1 MAAGALSGL
10 PNQRPTQWLLS
21 GRFSEFFGSVRH
33 LQVPGPPNEET
44 SHLMSI
50 GPMYTRKIT
59 HWFARRSFQNRIFL
73 LILFTSTVVMLGMY
87 WYLTDITEERLHY
100 QVGQRALIQAMQI
113 SAMPELVEAVQ
124 KRDLARIK
132 ELIDPMRSFSDAT
145 YITVGDANGQR
156 LYHVNP
162 DEIGK
167 SMEGGD
173 SDEALY
179 NAKSY
184 VSVRKGSLG
193 SSLRGKSPVQDATG
207 KVIGIVSVGY
217 TIEQLENWLSLQ
229 ISSLLIPMAIILLL
243 LLYCARRFSLH
254 IKKQMLNMEPQQLSQ
269 LLIQQSVLFESVFE
283 GLIAIDSNYKITAIN
298 QTARRLLNLSQPEPV
313 LIGKKI
319 SSVIAQEAFFYDAP
333 HENKKDAI
341 VTFNQIK
348 VIASRMA
355 VILNNAPQGWVISFR
370 SKDDINTLSLQLSQ
384 VQQYADNLRAVQ
396 HEHRNLISTI
406 AGLLFLKRYDHAL
419 DLIQQQSESHQK
431 VLDFIARNFQD
442 NHLAGLLIGKY
453 YRAKE
458 LGLELVF
465 DPACFVD
472 ILPTALSPSEWI
484 SIVGNLLDNAYNA
497 SLRQPLGS
505 KQIECLINSD
515 GHELIVEIAD
525 QGCGIDETLR
535 DRIFERGVTSSAS
548 AEHGIGLWLVRSYVE
563 QAGGTIVVENNI
575 PFGTIFTLYIPLTR
589 DEHHG

>member
-1 MAAGALSGL
+1 
-10 PNQRPTQWLLS
+10 
-21 GRFSEFFGSVRH
+21 
-33 LQVPGPPNEET
+33 
-44 SHLMSI
+44 MSI
-50 GPMYTRKIT
+50 YPMYTRKIT

-73 LILFTSTVVMLGMY
+73 LILFTSTIVMLAMS

-124 KRDLARIK
+124 KHDLARIK
-132 ELIDPMRSFSDAT
+132 ALIDPMRSFSDAT
-145 YITVGDANGQR
+145 YITVGDASGQR

-173 SDEALY
+173 SDEALI

-193 SSLRGKSPVQDATG
+193 SSLRGKSPIQDATG

-229 ISSLLIPMAIILLL
+229 ISSLLIPMAIMLLL
-243 LLYCARRFSLH
+243 LLFCARRFSLH

-283 GLIAIDSNYKITAIN
+283 GLIAIDSDYKITAIN
-298 QTARRLLNLSQPEPV
+298 QTARRLLNLSQPEPT
-313 LIGKKI
+313 LIGKRI
-319 SSVIAQEAFFYDAP
+319 SSVISQEVFFYDAP
-333 HENKKDAI
+333 QTNKKDEI

-355 VILNNAPQGWVISFR
+355 VILNNEPQGWVISFR

-406 AGLLFLKRYDHAL
+406 AGLLFLKRYNQAL
-419 DLIQQQSESHQK
+419 ELIQQQSESHQK
-431 VLDFIARNFQD
+431 VIDFIARNFQD

-458 LGLELVF
+458 LGLELIF

-472 ILPTALSPSEWI
+472 RLPTALSHNEWI

-497 SLRQPLGS
+497 SLRQPQGS

-515 GHELIVEIAD
+515 GQEVIIEIAD
-525 QGCGIDETLR
+525 QGCGIDEALR

-548 AEHGIGLWLVRSYVE
+548 KDHGIGLWLVRSYVE
-563 QAGGTIVVENNI
+563 QAGGSIVVENNI

>member
-1 MAAGALSGL
+1 
-10 PNQRPTQWLLS
+10 
-21 GRFSEFFGSVRH
+21 
-33 LQVPGPPNEET
+33 
-44 SHLMSI
+44 
-50 GPMYTRKIT
+50 MYTRKIT

-73 LILFTSTVVMLGMY
+73 LILFTSTIVMLAMS

-132 ELIDPMRSFSDAT
+132 ALIDPMRSFSDAT
-145 YITVGDANGQR
+145 YITVGDASGQR

-173 SDEALY
+173 SDEALI

-193 SSLRGKSPVQDATG
+193 SSLRGKSPIQDATG

-229 ISSLLIPMAIILLL
+229 ISSLLIPMAIMLLL
-243 LLYCARRFSLH
+243 LLFCARRFSLH

-283 GLIAIDSNYKITAIN
+283 GLIAIDSDYKITAIN
-298 QTARRLLNLSQPEPV
+298 QTARRLLNLSQPEPT
-313 LIGKKI
+313 LIGKRI
-319 SSVIAQEAFFYDAP
+319 SSVISQEVFFYDAP
-333 HENKKDAI
+333 QTNKKDEI

-355 VILNNAPQGWVISFR
+355 VILNNEPQGWVISFR

-406 AGLLFLKRYDHAL
+406 AGLLFLKRNNQAL
-419 DLIQQQSESHQK
+419 ELIQQQSESHQK
-431 VLDFIARNFQD
+431 VIDFIARNFQD

-458 LGLELVF
+458 LGLELIF

-472 ILPTALSPSEWI
+472 RLPTALSHNEWI

-497 SLRQPLGS
+497 SLRQPQGS

-515 GHELIVEIAD
+515 GQEVIIEIAD
-525 QGCGIDETLR
+525 QGCGIDEALR

-548 AEHGIGLWLVRSYVE
+548 KDHGIGLWLVRSYVE
-563 QAGGTIVVENNI
+563 QAGGSIVVENNI

>member
-1 MAAGALSGL
+1 
-10 PNQRPTQWLLS
+10 
-21 GRFSEFFGSVRH
+21 
-33 LQVPGPPNEET
+33 
-44 SHLMSI
+44 
-50 GPMYTRKIT
+50 MYTRKIT

-73 LILFTSTVVMLGMY
+73 LILFTSTIVMLAMS

-132 ELIDPMRSFSDAT
+132 ALIDPMRSFSDAT
-145 YITVGDANGQR
+145 YITVGDASGQR

-173 SDEALY
+173 SDEALI

-193 SSLRGKSPVQDATG
+193 SSLRGKSPIQDATG

-229 ISSLLIPMAIILLL
+229 ISSLLIPMAIMLLL
-243 LLYCARRFSLH
+243 LLFCARRFSLH

-283 GLIAIDSNYKITAIN
+283 GLIAIDSDYKITAIN
-298 QTARRLLNLSQPEPV
+298 QTARRLLNLSQPEPT
-313 LIGKKI
+313 LIGKRI
-319 SSVIAQEAFFYDAP
+319 SSVISQEVFFYDAP
-333 HENKKDAI
+333 QTNKKDEI

-355 VILNNAPQGWVISFR
+355 VILNNEPQGWVISFR

-406 AGLLFLKRYDHAL
+406 AGLLFLKRYNQAL
-419 DLIQQQSESHQK
+419 ELIQQQSESHQK
-431 VLDFIARNFQD
+431 VIDFIARNFQD

-453 YRAKE
+453 YRTKE
-458 LGLELVF
+458 LGLELIF

-472 ILPTALSPSEWI
+472 RLPTALSHNEWI

-497 SLRQPLGS
+497 SLRQPQGS

-515 GHELIVEIAD
+515 GQEVIIEIAD
-525 QGCGIDETLR
+525 QGCGIDEALR

-548 AEHGIGLWLVRSYVE
+548 KDHGIGLWLVRSYVE
-563 QAGGTIVVENNI
+563 QAGGSIVVENNI

>member
-1 MAAGALSGL
+1 
-10 PNQRPTQWLLS
+10 
-21 GRFSEFFGSVRH
+21 
-33 LQVPGPPNEET
+33 
-44 SHLMSI
+44 MSI
-50 GPMYTRKIT
+50 YPMYTRKIT
-59 HWFARRSFQNRIFL
+59 HWFARRSFQNRIIL
-73 LILFTSTVVMLGMY
+73 LILFTSTIVMLAMS

-132 ELIDPMRSFSDAT
+132 ALIDPMRSFSDAT
-145 YITVGDANGQR
+145 YITVGDASGQR

-173 SDEALY
+173 SDEALI

-193 SSLRGKSPVQDATG
+193 SSLRGKSPIQDATG

-229 ISSLLIPMAIILLL
+229 ISSLLIPMAIMLLL
-243 LLYCARRFSLH
+243 LLFCARRFSLH

-283 GLIAIDSNYKITAIN
+283 GLIAIDSDYKITAIN
-298 QTARRLLNLSQPEPV
+298 QTARRLLNLSQPEPT
-313 LIGKKI
+313 LIGKRI
-319 SSVIAQEAFFYDAP
+319 SSVISQEVFFYDAP
-333 HENKKDAI
+333 QTNKKDEI

-355 VILNNAPQGWVISFR
+355 VILNNEPQGWVISFR

-406 AGLLFLKRYDHAL
+406 AGLLFLKRYNQAL
-419 DLIQQQSESHQK
+419 ELIQQQSESHQK
-431 VLDFIARNFQD
+431 VIDFIERNFQD

-458 LGLELVF
+458 LGLELIF

-472 ILPTALSPSEWI
+472 RLPTALSHNEWI

-497 SLRQPLGS
+497 SLRQPQGS

-515 GHELIVEIAD
+515 GQEVIIEIAD
-525 QGCGIDETLR
+525 QGCGIDEALR

-548 AEHGIGLWLVRSYVE
+548 KDHGIGLWLVRSYVE
-563 QAGGTIVVENNI
+563 QAGGSIVVENNI

>member
-1 MAAGALSGL
+1 
-10 PNQRPTQWLLS
+10 
-21 GRFSEFFGSVRH
+21 
-33 LQVPGPPNEET
+33 
-44 SHLMSI
+44 
-50 GPMYTRKIT
+50 MYTRKIT

-73 LILFTSTVVMLGMY
+73 LIFFTSTIVMLAMS

-132 ELIDPMRSFSDAT
+132 ALIDPMRSFSDAT
-145 YITVGDANGQR
+145 YITVGDASGQR

-173 SDEALY
+173 SDEALI

-193 SSLRGKSPVQDATG
+193 SSLRGKSPIQDATG

-229 ISSLLIPMAIILLL
+229 ISSLLIPMAIMLLL
-243 LLYCARRFSLH
+243 LLFCARRFSLH

-283 GLIAIDSNYKITAIN
+283 GLIAIDSDYKITAIN
-298 QTARRLLNLSQPEPV
+298 QTARRLLNLSQPEPT
-313 LIGKKI
+313 LIGKRI
-319 SSVIAQEAFFYDAP
+319 SSVISQEVFFYDAP
-333 HENKKDAI
+333 QTNKKDEI

-355 VILNNAPQGWVISFR
+355 VILNNEPQGWVISFR

-406 AGLLFLKRYDHAL
+406 AGLLFLKRYNQAL
-419 DLIQQQSESHQK
+419 ELIQQQSESHQK
-431 VLDFIARNFQD
+431 VIDFIARNFQD

-458 LGLELVF
+458 LGLELIF

-472 ILPTALSPSEWI
+472 RLPTALSHNEWI

-497 SLRQPLGS
+497 SLRQPQGS

-515 GHELIVEIAD
+515 GQEVIIEIAD
-525 QGCGIDETLR
+525 QGCGIDEALR

-548 AEHGIGLWLVRSYVE
+548 KDHGIGLWLVRSYVE
-563 QAGGTIVVENNI
+563 QAGGSIVVENNI

>member
-1 MAAGALSGL
+1 
-10 PNQRPTQWLLS
+10 
-21 GRFSEFFGSVRH
+21 
-33 LQVPGPPNEET
+33 
-44 SHLMSI
+44 
-50 GPMYTRKIT
+50 MYTRKIT

-73 LILFTSTVVMLGMY
+73 LILFTSTIVMLAMS

-132 ELIDPMRSFSDAT
+132 ALIDPMRSFSDAT
-145 YITVGDANGQR
+145 YITVGDASGQR

-173 SDEALY
+173 SDEALI

-193 SSLRGKSPVQDATG
+193 SSLRGKSPIQDATG

-217 TIEQLENWLSLQ
+217 TIEQLENWLRLQ
-229 ISSLLIPMAIILLL
+229 ISSLLIPMAIMLLL
-243 LLYCARRFSLH
+243 LLFCARRFSLH

-283 GLIAIDSNYKITAIN
+283 GLIAIDSDYKITAIN
-298 QTARRLLNLSQPEPV
+298 QTARRLLNLSQPEPT
-313 LIGKKI
+313 LIGKRI
-319 SSVIAQEAFFYDAP
+319 SSVISQEVFFYDAP
-333 HENKKDAI
+333 QTNKKDEI

-355 VILNNAPQGWVISFR
+355 VILNNEPQGWVISFR

-406 AGLLFLKRYDHAL
+406 AGLLFLKRYNQAL
-419 DLIQQQSESHQK
+419 ELIQQQSESHQK
-431 VLDFIARNFQD
+431 VIDFIARNFQD

-458 LGLELVF
+458 LGLELIF

-472 ILPTALSPSEWI
+472 RLPTALSHNEWI

-497 SLRQPLGS
+497 SLRQPQGS

-515 GHELIVEIAD
+515 GQEVIIEIAD
-525 QGCGIDETLR
+525 QGCGIDEALR

-548 AEHGIGLWLVRSYVE
+548 KDHGIGLWLVRSYVE
-563 QAGGTIVVENNI
+563 QAGGSIVVENNI

>member
-1 MAAGALSGL
+1 
-10 PNQRPTQWLLS
+10 
-21 GRFSEFFGSVRH
+21 
-33 LQVPGPPNEET
+33 
-44 SHLMSI
+44 
-50 GPMYTRKIT
+50 MYIRKIA
-59 HWFARRSFQNRIFL
+59 HWFARRSFQNRIFM
-73 LILFTSTVVMLGMY
+73 LILFTSSSVMLAMS
-87 WYLTDITEERLHY
+87 WYLTNTTEKRLHY

-124 KRDLARIK
+124 KRDLSRIK
-132 ELIDPMRSFSDAT
+132 ALIDPMRSFSDAT

-173 SDEALY
+173 NREALI

-193 SSLRGKSPVQDATG
+193 SSLRGKSPIQDKTG

-229 ISSLLIPMAIILLL
+229 ISSLLIPMAILLLL

-269 LLIQQSVLFESVFE
+269 LLIQQNVLFESVFE
-283 GLIAIDSNYKITAIN
+283 GLIAIDSGYKITAIN
-298 QTARRLLNLSQPEPV
+298 QTARRLLNLNQPESA
-313 LIGKKI
+313 LIGKGI
-319 SSVIAQEAFFYDAP
+319 NSVISQEIFFYDAP
-333 HENKKDAI
+333 QTNKKDEI
-341 VTFNQIK
+341 VIFNEIK

-355 VILNNAPQGWVISFR
+355 VILNNEPQGWVISFR

-406 AGLLFLKRYDHAL
+406 AGLLFLKRYENAL
-419 DLIQQQSESHQK
+419 ELIQQQSESHQK
-431 VLDFIARNFQD
+431 VIDFIARNFQD
-442 NHLAGLLIGKY
+442 NHLAGLLTGKY

-472 ILPTALSPSEWI
+472 RLPPPLSHNEWI

-497 SLRQPLGS
+497 SLCQTQGS

-515 GHELIVEIAD
+515 GHELIIEIAD
-525 QGCGIDETLR
+525 QGCGIDEALR

-548 AEHGIGLWLVRSYVE
+548 KEHGIGLWLVRSYVE
-563 QAGGTIVVENNI
+563 QAGGSIVVENNI
-575 PFGTIFTLYIPLTR
+575 PFGTIFTLYIPLNR
-589 DEHHG
+589 DEYHG

>member
-1 MAAGALSGL
+1 
-10 PNQRPTQWLLS
+10 
-21 GRFSEFFGSVRH
+21 
-33 LQVPGPPNEET
+33 
-44 SHLMSI
+44 
-50 GPMYTRKIT
+50 MYTRKIT

-73 LILFTSTVVMLGMY
+73 LILFTSTIVMLAMS

-132 ELIDPMRSFSDAT
+132 ALIDPMRSFSDAT
-145 YITVGDANGQR
+145 YITVGDASGQR

-173 SDEALY
+173 SDEALI

-193 SSLRGKSPVQDATG
+193 SSLRGKSPIQDATG

-229 ISSLLIPMAIILLL
+229 ISSLLIPMAIMLLL
-243 LLYCARRFSLH
+243 LLFCARRFSLH

-283 GLIAIDSNYKITAIN
+283 GLIAIDSDYKITAIN
-298 QTARRLLNLSQPEPV
+298 QTARRLLNLSQPEPT
-313 LIGKKI
+313 LIGKRI
-319 SSVIAQEAFFYDAP
+319 SSVISQEVFFYDAP
-333 HENKKDAI
+333 QTNKKDEI

-355 VILNNAPQGWVISFR
+355 VILNNEPQGWVISFR

-384 VQQYADNLRAVQ
+384 VQQYADNLSAVQ

-406 AGLLFLKRYDHAL
+406 AGLLFLKRYNQAL
-419 DLIQQQSESHQK
+419 ELIQQQSESHQK
-431 VLDFIARNFQD
+431 VIDFIARNFQD

-458 LGLELVF
+458 LGLELIF

-472 ILPTALSPSEWI
+472 RLPTALSHNEWI

-497 SLRQPLGS
+497 SLRQPQGS

-515 GHELIVEIAD
+515 GQEVIIEIAD
-525 QGCGIDETLR
+525 QGCGIDEALR

-548 AEHGIGLWLVRSYVE
+548 KDHGIGLWLVRSYVE
-563 QAGGTIVVENNI
+563 QAGGSIVVENNI

>member
-1 MAAGALSGL
+1 
-10 PNQRPTQWLLS
+10 
-21 GRFSEFFGSVRH
+21 
-33 LQVPGPPNEET
+33 
-44 SHLMSI
+44 
-50 GPMYTRKIT
+50 MYTRKIT

-73 LILFTSTVVMLGMY
+73 LILFTSTIVMLAMS

-132 ELIDPMRSFSDAT
+132 ALIDPMRSFSDAT
-145 YITVGDANGQR
+145 YITVGDASGQR

-173 SDEALY
+173 SDEALI

-193 SSLRGKSPVQDATG
+193 SSLRGKSPIQDATG

-229 ISSLLIPMAIILLL
+229 ISSLLIPMAIMLLL
-243 LLYCARRFSLH
+243 LLFCARRFSLH

-283 GLIAIDSNYKITAIN
+283 GLIAIDSDYKITAIN
-298 QTARRLLNLSQPEPV
+298 QTARRLLNLSQPEPT
-313 LIGKKI
+313 LIGKRI
-319 SSVIAQEAFFYDAP
+319 SSVISQEVFFYDAP
-333 HENKKDAI
+333 QTNKKDEI

-355 VILNNAPQGWVISFR
+355 VILNNEPQGWVISFR

-406 AGLLFLKRYDHAL
+406 AGLLFLKRYNQAL
-419 DLIQQQSESHQK
+419 ELSQQQSESHQK
-431 VLDFIARNFQD
+431 VIDFIARNFQD

-458 LGLELVF
+458 LGLELIF

-472 ILPTALSPSEWI
+472 RLPTALSHNEWI

-497 SLRQPLGS
+497 SLRQPQGS

-515 GHELIVEIAD
+515 GQEVIIEIAD
-525 QGCGIDETLR
+525 QGCGIDEALR

-548 AEHGIGLWLVRSYVE
+548 KDHGIGLWLVRSYVE
-563 QAGGTIVVENNI
+563 QAGGSIVVENNI

>member
-1 MAAGALSGL
+1 
-10 PNQRPTQWLLS
+10 
-21 GRFSEFFGSVRH
+21 
-33 LQVPGPPNEET
+33 
-44 SHLMSI
+44 
-50 GPMYTRKIT
+50 MYTRKIT

-73 LILFTSTVVMLGMY
+73 LILFTSTIVMLAMS

-124 KRDLARIK
+124 KHDLARIK
-132 ELIDPMRSFSDAT
+132 ALIDPMRSFSDAT
-145 YITVGDANGQR
+145 YITVGDASGQR

-173 SDEALY
+173 SDEALI

-193 SSLRGKSPVQDATG
+193 SSLRGKSPIQDATG

-229 ISSLLIPMAIILLL
+229 ISSLLIPMAIMLLL
-243 LLYCARRFSLH
+243 LLFCARRFSLH

-283 GLIAIDSNYKITAIN
+283 GLIAIDSDYKITAIN
-298 QTARRLLNLSQPEPV
+298 QTARRLLNLSQPEPT
-313 LIGKKI
+313 LIGKRI
-319 SSVIAQEAFFYDAP
+319 SSVISQEVFFYDAP
-333 HENKKDAI
+333 QTNKKDEI

-355 VILNNAPQGWVISFR
+355 VILNNEPQGWVISFR

-406 AGLLFLKRYDHAL
+406 AGLLFLKRYNQAL
-419 DLIQQQSESHQK
+419 ELIQQQSESHQK
-431 VLDFIARNFQD
+431 VIDFIARNFQD

-458 LGLELVF
+458 LGLELIF

-472 ILPTALSPSEWI
+472 RLPTALSHNEWI

-497 SLRQPLGS
+497 SLRQPQGS

-515 GHELIVEIAD
+515 GQEVIIEIAD
-525 QGCGIDETLR
+525 QGCGIDEALR

-548 AEHGIGLWLVRSYVE
+548 KDHGIGLWLVRSYVE
-563 QAGGTIVVENNI
+563 QAGGSIVVENNI

>member
-1 MAAGALSGL
+1 
-10 PNQRPTQWLLS
+10 
-21 GRFSEFFGSVRH
+21 
-33 LQVPGPPNEET
+33 
-44 SHLMSI
+44 
-50 GPMYTRKIT
+50 MYTRKIT

-73 LILFTSTVVMLGMY
+73 LILFTSTIVMLAMS

-132 ELIDPMRSFSDAT
+132 ALIDPMRSFSDAT

-173 SDEALY
+173 SDEALL

-193 SSLRGKSPVQDATG
+193 SSLRGKSPIQDETG

-229 ISSLLIPMAIILLL
+229 ISSLLIPMAIMLLL

-283 GLIAIDSNYKITAIN
+283 GLIAIDSRYKITAIN
-298 QTARRLLNLSQPEPV
+298 QTARRLLNLSQPEPT
-313 LIGKKI
+313 LIGKGI
-319 SSVIAQEAFFYDAP
+319 SSVISQEAFFYDAP
-333 HENKKDAI
+333 QTNKKDEI
-341 VTFNQIK
+341 VTFNHIK

-355 VILNNAPQGWVISFR
+355 VILNNEPQGWVISFR

-419 DLIQQQSESHQK
+419 DLIQQQPESHQK
-431 VLDFIARNFQD
+431 VIDFIARNFQD

-472 ILPTALSPSEWI
+472 RLPTALSHNEWI

-497 SLRQPLGS
+497 SLQQPQGS

-515 GHELIVEIAD
+515 GHEVIIEVAD

-535 DRIFERGVTSSAS
+535 DRIFERGVTSSVS
-548 AEHGIGLWLVRSYVE
+548 KDHGIGLWLVRSYVE
-563 QAGGTIVVENNI
+563 QAGGSIVVENNL

>member
-1 MAAGALSGL
+1 M
-10 PNQRPTQWLLS
+10 
-21 GRFSEFFGSVRH
+21 FS
-33 LQVPGPPNEET
+33 
-44 SHLMSI
+44 
-50 GPMYTRKIT
+50 RKIT

-73 LILFTSTVVMLGMY
+73 LILFTSTIVMLAMS
-87 WYLTDITEERLHY
+87 WYLTSITEERLHY

-113 SAMPELVEAVQ
+113 SAMPELVEAVE
-124 KRDLARIK
+124 KHDLLRIK
-132 ELIDPMRSFSDAT
+132 ALIDPMRSFSDAT
-145 YITVGDANGQR
+145 YITVGDAKGQR

-167 SMEGGD
+167 YMEGGD

-193 SSLRGKSPVQDATG
+193 SSLRGKSPIQDSTG

-229 ISSLLIPMAIILLL
+229 IGSLMIPMAIMLLL
-243 LLYCARRFSLH
+243 LLYCARRFSIH

-283 GLIAIDSNYKITAIN
+283 GLIAIDSHYKITAIN
-298 QTARRLLNLSQPEPV
+298 QTARRLLNLSQPETI
-313 LIGKKI
+313 LIGKSI
-319 SSVIAQEAFFYDAP
+319 SSVISQETFFYDAP
-333 HENKKDAI
+333 QTNKKDEI

-355 VILNNAPQGWVISFR
+355 VTLNSEPQGWVISFR

-406 AGLLFLKRYDHAL
+406 AGLLFLKRYDDAL
-419 DLIQQQSESHQK
+419 ALIQQQSESHQK
-431 VLDFIARNFQD
+431 VLDFIARNFKV

-465 DPACFVD
+465 DPACYVD
-472 ILPTALSPSEWI
+472 ALPSSLSHNEWI

-497 SLRQPLGS
+497 TLRQPTGS
-505 KQIECLINSD
+505 RQIECLINSE
-515 GHELIVEIAD
+515 GGEVIVEIAD
-525 QGCGIDETLR
+525 QGCGIDEQLR
-535 DRIFERGVTSSAS
+535 DRIFERGVTSSDS
-548 AEHGIGLWLVRSYVE
+548 GDHGIGLWLVRSYVE
-563 QAGGTIVVENNI
+563 QAGGNIVVDNNI

>member
-1 MAAGALSGL
+1 
-10 PNQRPTQWLLS
+10 
-21 GRFSEFFGSVRH
+21 
-33 LQVPGPPNEET
+33 
-44 SHLMSI
+44 
-50 GPMYTRKIT
+50 MYTRKIT

-73 LILFTSTVVMLGMY
+73 LILFTSTIVMLAMS

-132 ELIDPMRSFSDAT
+132 ALIDPMRSFSDAT
-145 YITVGDANGQR
+145 YITVGDASGQR

-173 SDEALY
+173 SDEALI

-193 SSLRGKSPVQDATG
+193 SSLRGKSPIQDATG

-229 ISSLLIPMAIILLL
+229 ISSLLIPMAIMLLL
-243 LLYCARRFSLH
+243 LLFCARRFSLH

-283 GLIAIDSNYKITAIN
+283 GLIAIDSDYKITAIN
-298 QTARRLLNLSQPEPV
+298 QTARRLLNLSQPEPT
-313 LIGKKI
+313 LIGKRI
-319 SSVIAQEAFFYDAP
+319 SSVISQEVFFYDAP
-333 HENKKDAI
+333 QTNKKDEI

-355 VILNNAPQGWVISFR
+355 VILNNEPQGWVISFR
-370 SKDDINTLSLQLSQ
+370 STDDINTLSLQLSQ

-406 AGLLFLKRYDHAL
+406 AGLLFLKRYNQAL
-419 DLIQQQSESHQK
+419 ELIQQQSESHQK
-431 VLDFIARNFQD
+431 VIDFIARNFQD

-458 LGLELVF
+458 LGLELIF

-472 ILPTALSPSEWI
+472 RLPTALSHNEWI

-497 SLRQPLGS
+497 SLRQPQGS

-515 GHELIVEIAD
+515 GQEVIIEIAD
-525 QGCGIDETLR
+525 QGCGIDEALR

-548 AEHGIGLWLVRSYVE
+548 KDHGIGLWLVRSYVE
-563 QAGGTIVVENNI
+563 QAGGSIVVENNI

>member
-1 MAAGALSGL
+1 
-10 PNQRPTQWLLS
+10 
-21 GRFSEFFGSVRH
+21 
-33 LQVPGPPNEET
+33 
-44 SHLMSI
+44 
-50 GPMYTRKIT
+50 MYTRKIT

-73 LILFTSTVVMLGMY
+73 LILFTSTIVMLAMS

-132 ELIDPMRSFSDAT
+132 ALIDPMRSFSDAT
-145 YITVGDANGQR
+145 YITVGDASGQR

-173 SDEALY
+173 SDEALI

-193 SSLRGKSPVQDATG
+193 SSLRGKSPIQDATG

-229 ISSLLIPMAIILLL
+229 ISSLLIPMAIMLLL
-243 LLYCARRFSLH
+243 LLFCARRFSLH

-283 GLIAIDSNYKITAIN
+283 GLIAIDSDYKITAIN
-298 QTARRLLNLSQPEPV
+298 QTARRLLNLSQPEPT
-313 LIGKKI
+313 LIGKRI
-319 SSVIAQEAFFYDAP
+319 SSVISQEVFFYDAP
-333 HENKKDAI
+333 QTNKKDGI

-355 VILNNAPQGWVISFR
+355 VILNNEPQGWVISFR

-406 AGLLFLKRYDHAL
+406 AGLLFLKRYNQAL
-419 DLIQQQSESHQK
+419 ELIQQQSESHQK
-431 VLDFIARNFQD
+431 VIDFIARNFQD

-458 LGLELVF
+458 LGLELIF

-472 ILPTALSPSEWI
+472 RLPTALSHNEWI

-497 SLRQPLGS
+497 SLRQPQGS

-515 GHELIVEIAD
+515 GQEVIIEIAD
-525 QGCGIDETLR
+525 QGCGIDEALR

-548 AEHGIGLWLVRSYVE
+548 KDHGIGLWLVRSYVE
-563 QAGGTIVVENNI
+563 QAGGSIVVENNI

>member
-1 MAAGALSGL
+1 
-10 PNQRPTQWLLS
+10 
-21 GRFSEFFGSVRH
+21 
-33 LQVPGPPNEET
+33 
-44 SHLMSI
+44 
-50 GPMYTRKIT
+50 MYTRKIT

-73 LILFTSTVVMLGMY
+73 LILFTSTIVMLAMS

-132 ELIDPMRSFSDAT
+132 ALIDPMRSFSDAT
-145 YITVGDANGQR
+145 YITVGDASGQR

-173 SDEALY
+173 SDEALI

-193 SSLRGKSPVQDATG
+193 SSLRGKSPIQDATG

-229 ISSLLIPMAIILLL
+229 ISSLLIPMAIMLLL
-243 LLYCARRFSLH
+243 LLFCARRFSLH

-283 GLIAIDSNYKITAIN
+283 GLIAIDSVYKITAIN
-298 QTARRLLNLSQPEPV
+298 QTARRLLNLSQPEPT
-313 LIGKKI
+313 LIGKRI
-319 SSVIAQEAFFYDAP
+319 SSVISQEVFFYDAP
-333 HENKKDAI
+333 QTNKKDEI

-355 VILNNAPQGWVISFR
+355 VILNNEPQGWVISFR

-406 AGLLFLKRYDHAL
+406 AGLLFLKRYNQAL
-419 DLIQQQSESHQK
+419 ELIQQQSESHQK
-431 VLDFIARNFQD
+431 VIDFIARNFQD

-458 LGLELVF
+458 LGLELIF

-472 ILPTALSPSEWI
+472 RLPTALSHNEWI

-497 SLRQPLGS
+497 SLRQPQGS

-515 GHELIVEIAD
+515 GQEVIIEIAD
-525 QGCGIDETLR
+525 QGCGIDEALR

-548 AEHGIGLWLVRSYVE
+548 KDHGIGLWLVRSYVE
-563 QAGGTIVVENNI
+563 QAGGSIVVENNI

-589 DEHHG
+589 DGHHG

>member
-1 MAAGALSGL
+1 
-10 PNQRPTQWLLS
+10 
-21 GRFSEFFGSVRH
+21 
-33 LQVPGPPNEET
+33 
-44 SHLMSI
+44 MSI
-50 GPMYTRKIT
+50 RPMFARKIT

-73 LILFTSTVVMLGMY
+73 LILFTSTIVMLAMS
-87 WYLTDITEERLHY
+87 WYLTSITEERLHY

-113 SAMPELVEAVQ
+113 SAMPELVDAVE
-124 KRDLARIK
+124 KHDLPRIK

-145 YITVGDANGQR
+145 YITVGDAKGRR

-162 DEIGK
+162 EEIGK

-193 SSLRGKSPVQDATG
+193 SSLRGKSPIQDSTG

-229 ISSLLIPMAIILLL
+229 IGSLMIPMAIMLLL

-283 GLIAIDSNYKITAIN
+283 GLIAIDSHYRITAIN
-298 QTARRLLNLSQPEPV
+298 QTARRLLNLSQPETI
-313 LIGKKI
+313 LIGKSI
-319 SSVIAQEAFFYDAP
+319 SSVISQEAFFYDAP
-333 HENKKDAI
+333 QTNKKDEI

-355 VILNNAPQGWVISFR
+355 VTLNNEPQGWVISFR

-406 AGLLFLKRYDHAL
+406 AGLLFLKRYDNAL
-419 DLIQQQSESHQK
+419 DLIQQQSESHA
-431 VLDFIARNFQD
+431 ARQMNV
-442 NHLAGLLIGKY
+442 NMRAGLPGGERSPVPRHQPDGEVLAALAPEAVNDNLYYIAHDGSPLKRGKSRRSPFFSVRGDRRWSCDRRGY
-453 YRAKE
+453 ALRA
-458 LGLELVF
+458 LN
-465 DPACFVD
+465 PAAVSPGAGSPPSGD
-472 ILPTALSPSEWI
+472 LPQ
-484 SIVGNLLDNAYNA
+484 
-497 SLRQPLGS
+497 R
-505 KQIECLINSD
+505 
-515 GHELIVEIAD
+515 
-525 QGCGIDETLR
+525 R
-535 DRIFERGVTSSAS
+535 
-548 AEHGIGLWLVRSYVE
+548 
-563 QAGGTIVVENNI
+563 AG
-575 PFGTIFTLYIPLTR
+575 
-589 DEHHG
+589 

>member
-1 MAAGALSGL
+1 
-10 PNQRPTQWLLS
+10 
-21 GRFSEFFGSVRH
+21 
-33 LQVPGPPNEET
+33 
-44 SHLMSI
+44 
-50 GPMYTRKIT
+50 MYTRKII

-73 LILFTSTVVMLGMY
+73 LILFTSTTVMLAMS

-132 ELIDPMRSFSDAT
+132 ALIDPMRSFSDAT
-145 YITVGDANGQR
+145 YITVGDASGQR

-173 SDEALY
+173 SDEALI

-193 SSLRGKSPVQDATG
+193 SSLRGKSPIQDATG

-229 ISSLLIPMAIILLL
+229 ISSLLIPMAIMLLL

-283 GLIAIDSNYKITAIN
+283 GLIAIDSGYKITAIN
-298 QTARRLLNLSQPEPV
+298 QTARRLLNLSQPEPT
-313 LIGKKI
+313 LIGKGI
-319 SSVIAQEAFFYDAP
+319 NSVISQEAFFYDAP
-333 HENKKDAI
+333 QANKKDEI

-355 VILNNAPQGWVISFR
+355 VILNNEPQGWVISFR

-431 VLDFIARNFQD
+431 VIDFIARNFQD

-458 LGLELVF
+458 LALELVF

-472 ILPTALSPSEWI
+472 RLPTALSHNEWI

-497 SLRQPLGS
+497 SLRQPQGS
-505 KQIECLINSD
+505 RQIECLINSD
-515 GHELIVEIAD
+515 GHEVIIEIAD
-525 QGCGIDETLR
+525 QGCGIDEALR

-548 AEHGIGLWLVRSYVE
+548 KDHGIGLWLVRSYVE
-563 QAGGTIVVENNI
+563 QAGGSIVVENNI

-589 DEHHG
+589 EEHHG

>member
-1 MAAGALSGL
+1 
-10 PNQRPTQWLLS
+10 
-21 GRFSEFFGSVRH
+21 
-33 LQVPGPPNEET
+33 
-44 SHLMSI
+44 
-50 GPMYTRKIT
+50 MYTRKIT

-73 LILFTSTVVMLGMY
+73 LILFTSTTVMLAMS

-132 ELIDPMRSFSDAT
+132 ALIDPMRSFSDAT
-145 YITVGDANGQR
+145 YITVGDASGQR

-173 SDEALY
+173 SDEALI

-193 SSLRGKSPVQDATG
+193 SSLRGKSPIQDATG

-229 ISSLLIPMAIILLL
+229 ISSLLIPMAIMLLL

-283 GLIAIDSNYKITAIN
+283 GLIAIDSGYKITAIN
-298 QTARRLLNLSQPEPV
+298 QTARRLLNLSQPETT
-313 LIGKKI
+313 LIGKGINNVI
-319 SSVIAQEAFFYDAP
+319 SQETFFYDAP
-333 HENKKDAI
+333 QANKKDEI

-355 VILNNAPQGWVISFR
+355 VILNNEPQGWVISFR

-431 VLDFIARNFQD
+431 VIDFIARNFQD

-472 ILPTALSPSEWI
+472 RLPTALSHNEWI

-497 SLRQPLGS
+497 SLRQPQGS
-505 KQIECLINSD
+505 RQIECLLNSD
-515 GHELIVEIAD
+515 GHEVIIEIAD

-548 AEHGIGLWLVRSYVE
+548 KDHGIGLWLVRSYVE
-563 QAGGTIVVENNI
+563 QAGGSIVVENNI

-589 DEHHG
+589 EEHHG

>member
-1 MAAGALSGL
+1 
-10 PNQRPTQWLLS
+10 
-21 GRFSEFFGSVRH
+21 
-33 LQVPGPPNEET
+33 
-44 SHLMSI
+44 MSI
-50 GPMYTRKIT
+50 RPMFSRKIT

-73 LILFTSTVVMLGMY
+73 LILFTSTIVMLAMS
-87 WYLTDITEERLHY
+87 WYLTSITEERLHY

-113 SAMPELVEAVQ
+113 SAMPELVEAVE
-124 KRDLARIK
+124 KHDLARIK
-132 ELIDPMRSFSDAT
+132 ALIDPMRSFSDAT
-145 YITVGDANGQR
+145 YITVGDAKGQR

-167 SMEGGD
+167 YMEGGD

-193 SSLRGKSPVQDATG
+193 SSLRGKSPIQDSTG

-229 ISSLLIPMAIILLL
+229 IGSLMIPMAIMLLL

-283 GLIAIDSNYKITAIN
+283 GLIAIDSHYRITAIN
-298 QTARRLLNLSQPEPV
+298 QTARRLLNLSQPETI
-313 LIGKKI
+313 LIGKSI
-319 SSVIAQEAFFYDAP
+319 SSVISQETFFYDAP
-333 HENKKDAI
+333 QTNKKDEI

-355 VILNNAPQGWVISFR
+355 VTLNSEPQGWVISFR

-406 AGLLFLKRYDHAL
+406 AGLLFLKRYDNAL

-431 VLDFIARNFQD
+431 VLDF
-442 NHLAGLLIGKY
+442 
-453 YRAKE
+453 YR
-458 LGLELVF
+458 
-465 DPACFVD
+465 P
-472 ILPTALSPSEWI
+472 
-484 SIVGNLLDNAYNA
+484 
-497 SLRQPLGS
+497 
-505 KQIECLINSD
+505 
-515 GHELIVEIAD
+515 
-525 QGCGIDETLR
+525 
-535 DRIFERGVTSSAS
+535 
-548 AEHGIGLWLVRSYVE
+548 
-563 QAGGTIVVENNI
+563 
-575 PFGTIFTLYIPLTR
+575 
-589 DEHHG
+589 

>member
-1 MAAGALSGL
+1 
-10 PNQRPTQWLLS
+10 
-21 GRFSEFFGSVRH
+21 
-33 LQVPGPPNEET
+33 
-44 SHLMSI
+44 
-50 GPMYTRKIT
+50 MYTRKIT

-73 LILFTSTVVMLGMY
+73 LILFTSTIVMLAMS

-124 KRDLARIK
+124 KHDLARIK
-132 ELIDPMRSFSDAT
+132 ALIDPMRSFSDAT
-145 YITVGDANGQR
+145 YITVGDASGQR

-173 SDEALY
+173 SDEALI

-193 SSLRGKSPVQDATG
+193 SSLRGKSPIQDATG

-229 ISSLLIPMAIILLL
+229 ISSLLIPMAIMLLL
-243 LLYCARRFSLH
+243 LLFCARRFSLH

-283 GLIAIDSNYKITAIN
+283 GLIAIDSDYKITAIN
-298 QTARRLLNLSQPEPV
+298 QTARRLLNLSQPEPT
-313 LIGKKI
+313 LIGKRI
-319 SSVIAQEAFFYDAP
+319 SSVISQEVFFYDAP
-333 HENKKDAI
+333 QTNKKDEI

-355 VILNNAPQGWVISFR
+355 VILNNEPQGWVISFR

-406 AGLLFLKRYDHAL
+406 AGLLFLKRYNQAL
-419 DLIQQQSESHQK
+419 ELIQQQSESHQK
-431 VLDFIARNFQD
+431 VIDFIARNFQD

-458 LGLELVF
+458 LGLELIF

-472 ILPTALSPSEWI
+472 RLPTALSHNEWI

-497 SLRQPLGS
+497 SLRRPQGS

-515 GHELIVEIAD
+515 GQEVIIEIAD
-525 QGCGIDETLR
+525 QGCGIDEALR

-548 AEHGIGLWLVRSYVE
+548 KDHGIGLWLVRSYVE
-563 QAGGTIVVENNI
+563 QAGGSIVVENNI

>member
-1 MAAGALSGL
+1 
-10 PNQRPTQWLLS
+10 
-21 GRFSEFFGSVRH
+21 
-33 LQVPGPPNEET
+33 
-44 SHLMSI
+44 
-50 GPMYTRKIT
+50 MYTRKIT

-73 LILFTSTVVMLGMY
+73 LILFTSTIVMLAMS

-132 ELIDPMRSFSDAT
+132 ALIDPMRSFSDAT
-145 YITVGDANGQR
+145 YITVGDASGQR

-173 SDEALY
+173 SDEALI

-193 SSLRGKSPVQDATG
+193 SSLRGKSPIQDATG

-229 ISSLLIPMAIILLL
+229 ISSLLIPMAIMLLL
-243 LLYCARRFSLH
+243 LLFCARRFSLH
-254 IKKQMLNMEPQQLSQ
+254 IKKQMLNMEPQQPSQ

-283 GLIAIDSNYKITAIN
+283 GLIAIDSDYKITAIN
-298 QTARRLLNLSQPEPV
+298 QTARRLLNLSQPEPT
-313 LIGKKI
+313 LIGKRI
-319 SSVIAQEAFFYDAP
+319 SSVISQEVFFYDAP
-333 HENKKDAI
+333 QTNKKDEI

-355 VILNNAPQGWVISFR
+355 VILNNEPQGWVISFR

-406 AGLLFLKRYDHAL
+406 AGLLFLKRYNQAL
-419 DLIQQQSESHQK
+419 ELIQQQSESHQK
-431 VLDFIARNFQD
+431 VIDFIARNFQD

-458 LGLELVF
+458 LGLELIF

-472 ILPTALSPSEWI
+472 RLPTALSHNEWI

-497 SLRQPLGS
+497 SLRQPQGS

-515 GHELIVEIAD
+515 GQEVIIEIAD
-525 QGCGIDETLR
+525 QGCGIDEALR

-548 AEHGIGLWLVRSYVE
+548 KDHGIGLWLVRSYVE
-563 QAGGTIVVENNI
+563 QAGGSIVVENNI

>member
-1 MAAGALSGL
+1 
-10 PNQRPTQWLLS
+10 
-21 GRFSEFFGSVRH
+21 
-33 LQVPGPPNEET
+33 
-44 SHLMSI
+44 
-50 GPMYTRKIT
+50 MYTRKIT

-73 LILFTSTVVMLGMY
+73 LILFTSTIVMLAMS

-132 ELIDPMRSFSDAT
+132 ALIDPMRSFSDAT
-145 YITVGDANGQR
+145 YITVGDASGQR

-173 SDEALY
+173 SDEALI

-193 SSLRGKSPVQDATG
+193 SSLRGKSPIQDATG

-229 ISSLLIPMAIILLL
+229 ISSLLIPMAIMLLL
-243 LLYCARRFSLH
+243 LLFCARRFSLH

-283 GLIAIDSNYKITAIN
+283 GLIAIDSDYKITAIN
-298 QTARRLLNLSQPEPV
+298 QTARRLLNLSQPEPT
-313 LIGKKI
+313 LIGKRI
-319 SSVIAQEAFFYDAP
+319 SSVISQEVFFYDAP
-333 HENKKDAI
+333 QTNKKDEI

-355 VILNNAPQGWVISFR
+355 VILNNEPQGWVISFR

-406 AGLLFLKRYDHAL
+406 AGLLFLKRYNQAL
-419 DLIQQQSESHQK
+419 ELIQQQSESHRK
-431 VLDFIARNFQD
+431 VIDFIARNFQD

-458 LGLELVF
+458 LGLELIF

-472 ILPTALSPSEWI
+472 RLPTALSHNEWI

-497 SLRQPLGS
+497 SLRQPQGS

-515 GHELIVEIAD
+515 GQEVIIEIAD
-525 QGCGIDETLR
+525 QGCGIDEALR

-548 AEHGIGLWLVRSYVE
+548 KDHGIGLWLVRSYVE
-563 QAGGTIVVENNI
+563 QAGGSIVVENNI

>member
-1 MAAGALSGL
+1 
-10 PNQRPTQWLLS
+10 
-21 GRFSEFFGSVRH
+21 
-33 LQVPGPPNEET
+33 
-44 SHLMSI
+44 MSI
-50 GPMYTRKIT
+50 YPMYTRKIT

-73 LILFTSTVVMLGMY
+73 LILFTSTTVMLAMS
-87 WYLTDITEERLHY
+87 WYLTDITEERLHS

-132 ELIDPMRSFSDAT
+132 ALIDPMRSFSDAT
-145 YITVGDANGQR
+145 YITVGDASGQR

-173 SDEALY
+173 SDEALI

-193 SSLRGKSPVQDATG
+193 SSLRGKSPIQDATG

-229 ISSLLIPMAIILLL
+229 ISSLLIPMAIMLLL

-283 GLIAIDSNYKITAIN
+283 GLIAIDSGYKITAIN
-298 QTARRLLNLSQPEPV
+298 QTARRLLNLSQPETT
-313 LIGKKI
+313 LIGKGI
-319 SSVIAQEAFFYDAP
+319 NSVISQETFFYDAP
-333 HENKKDAI
+333 QANKKDEI

-355 VILNNAPQGWVISFR
+355 VILNNEPQGWVISFR

-431 VLDFIARNFQD
+431 VIDFIARNFQD

-472 ILPTALSPSEWI
+472 RLPTALSHNEWI

-497 SLRQPLGS
+497 SLRQPQGS
-505 KQIECLINSD
+505 RQIECLINSD
-515 GHELIVEIAD
+515 GHEVIIEIAD
-525 QGCGIDETLR
+525 QGCGIDEALR

-548 AEHGIGLWLVRSYVE
+548 KDHGIGLWLVRSYVE
-563 QAGGTIVVENNI
+563 QAGGSIVVENNI

-589 DEHHG
+589 EEHHG

>member
-1 MAAGALSGL
+1 
-10 PNQRPTQWLLS
+10 
-21 GRFSEFFGSVRH
+21 
-33 LQVPGPPNEET
+33 
-44 SHLMSI
+44 
-50 GPMYTRKIT
+50 MYTRKIT

-73 LILFTSTVVMLGMY
+73 LILFTSTIVMLAMS

-132 ELIDPMRSFSDAT
+132 ALIDPMRSFSDAT
-145 YITVGDANGQR
+145 YITVGDASGQR

-173 SDEALY
+173 SDEALI

-193 SSLRGKSPVQDATG
+193 SSLRGKSPIQDATG

-229 ISSLLIPMAIILLL
+229 ISSLLIPMAIMLLL
-243 LLYCARRFSLH
+243 LLFCARRFSLH

-283 GLIAIDSNYKITAIN
+283 GLIAIDSDYKITAIN
-298 QTARRLLNLSQPEPV
+298 QTARRLLNLSQPEPT
-313 LIGKKI
+313 LIGKRI
-319 SSVIAQEAFFYDAP
+319 SSVISQEVFFYDAP
-333 HENKKDAI
+333 QTNKKDEI

-355 VILNNAPQGWVISFR
+355 VILNNEPQGWVISFR
-370 SKDDINTLSLQLSQ
+370 SKDDINTLRLQLSQ

-406 AGLLFLKRYDHAL
+406 AGLLFLKRYNQAL
-419 DLIQQQSESHQK
+419 ELIQQQSESHQK
-431 VLDFIARNFQD
+431 VIDFIARNFQD

-458 LGLELVF
+458 LGLELIF

-472 ILPTALSPSEWI
+472 RLPTALSHNEWI

-497 SLRQPLGS
+497 SLRQPQGS

-515 GHELIVEIAD
+515 GQEVIIEIAD
-525 QGCGIDETLR
+525 QGCGIDEALR

-548 AEHGIGLWLVRSYVE
+548 KDHGIGLWLVRSYVE
-563 QAGGTIVVENNI
+563 QAGGSIVVENNI

>member
-1 MAAGALSGL
+1 
-10 PNQRPTQWLLS
+10 
-21 GRFSEFFGSVRH
+21 
-33 LQVPGPPNEET
+33 
-44 SHLMSI
+44 
-50 GPMYTRKIT
+50 MYTRKIT

-73 LILFTSTVVMLGMY
+73 LILFTSTIVMLAMS

-132 ELIDPMRSFSDAT
+132 ALIDPMRSFSDAT
-145 YITVGDANGQR
+145 YITVGDASGQR

-173 SDEALY
+173 SDEALI

-193 SSLRGKSPVQDATG
+193 SSLRGKSPIQDETG

-229 ISSLLIPMAIILLL
+229 ISSLLIPMAIMLLL
-243 LLYCARRFSLH
+243 LLFCARRFSLH

-283 GLIAIDSNYKITAIN
+283 GLIAIDSDYKITAIN
-298 QTARRLLNLSQPEPV
+298 QTARRLLNLSQPEPT
-313 LIGKKI
+313 LIGKRI
-319 SSVIAQEAFFYDAP
+319 SSVISQEVFFYDAP
-333 HENKKDAI
+333 QTNKKDEI

-355 VILNNAPQGWVISFR
+355 VILNNEPQGWVISFR

-406 AGLLFLKRYDHAL
+406 AGLLFLKRYNQAL
-419 DLIQQQSESHQK
+419 ELIQQQSESHQK
-431 VLDFIARNFQD
+431 VIDFIARNFRD

-458 LGLELVF
+458 LGLELIF

-472 ILPTALSPSEWI
+472 RLPTALSHNEWI

-497 SLRQPLGS
+497 SLRQPQGS

-515 GHELIVEIAD
+515 GQEVIIEIAD
-525 QGCGIDETLR
+525 QGCGIDEALR

-548 AEHGIGLWLVRSYVE
+548 KDHGIGLWLVRSYVE
-563 QAGGTIVVENNI
+563 QAGGSIVVENNI

>member
-1 MAAGALSGL
+1 
-10 PNQRPTQWLLS
+10 
-21 GRFSEFFGSVRH
+21 
-33 LQVPGPPNEET
+33 
-44 SHLMSI
+44 MSI
-50 GPMYTRKIT
+50 HPMFTRKIT

-73 LILFTSTVVMLGMY
+73 LILFTSTIVMLAMS
-87 WYLTDITEERLHY
+87 WYITSITEERLHY

-113 SAMPELVEAVQ
+113 SAMPELVDAVE
-124 KRDLARIK
+124 KRDLPRIK

-145 YITVGDANGQR
+145 YITVGDAKGQR

-167 SMEGGD
+167 YMEGGD

-193 SSLRGKSPVQDATG
+193 SSLRGKSPIQDSSG
-207 KVIGIVSVGY
+207 KVLGIVSVGY

-229 ISSLLIPMAIILLL
+229 IGSLMIPMATMLLL

-283 GLIAIDSNYKITAIN
+283 GLIAIDSHYRITAIN
-298 QTARRLLNLSQPEPV
+298 QTARRLLNLSQPETF
-313 LIGKKI
+313 LIGKSI
-319 SSVIAQEAFFYDAP
+319 SSVISQEAFFYDAP
-333 HENKKDAI
+333 QTNKKDEI

-355 VILNNAPQGWVISFR
+355 VTLNSEPQGWVISFR

-406 AGLLFLKRYDHAL
+406 AGLLFLKRYDNAL

-431 VLDFIARNFQD
+431 VLDFIARNFKV

-458 LGLELVF
+458 LGLELIF
-465 DPACFVD
+465 DPGCYVD
-472 ILPTALSPSEWI
+472 TLPSSLSHNEWI

-497 SLRQPLGS
+497 SLRQTQGS
-505 KQIECLINSD
+505 RQIECLINSEGD
-515 GHELIVEIAD
+515 EVIVEIAD
-525 QGCGIDETLR
+525 QGCGIDESMR
-535 DRIFERGVTSSAS
+535 DRIFERGVTSSGS
-548 AEHGIGLWLVRSYVE
+548 GDHGIGLWLIRSYVE
-563 QAGGTIVVENNI
+563 QAGGNIVVDDNI

>member
-1 MAAGALSGL
+1 
-10 PNQRPTQWLLS
+10 
-21 GRFSEFFGSVRH
+21 
-33 LQVPGPPNEET
+33 
-44 SHLMSI
+44 MSI
-50 GPMYTRKIT
+50 YPMYTRKIT

-73 LILFTSTVVMLGMY
+73 LILFTSTIVMLAMS

-132 ELIDPMRSFSDAT
+132 ALIDPMRSFSDAT
-145 YITVGDANGQR
+145 YITVGDASGQR

-173 SDEALY
+173 SDEALI

-193 SSLRGKSPVQDATG
+193 SSLRGKSPIQDATG

-229 ISSLLIPMAIILLL
+229 ISSLLIPMAIMLLL
-243 LLYCARRFSLH
+243 LLFCARRFSLH

-283 GLIAIDSNYKITAIN
+283 GLIAIDSDYKITAIN
-298 QTARRLLNLSQPEPV
+298 QTARRLLNLSQPEPT
-313 LIGKKI
+313 LIGKRI
-319 SSVIAQEAFFYDAP
+319 SSVISQEVFFYDAP
-333 HENKKDAI
+333 QTNKKDEI

-355 VILNNAPQGWVISFR
+355 VILNNEPQGWVISFR

-419 DLIQQQSESHQK
+419 DLIQQRSESHQK
-431 VLDFIARNFQD
+431 VIDFIARNFQD

-458 LGLELVF
+458 LGLELIF

-472 ILPTALSPSEWI
+472 RLPTALSHNEWI

-497 SLRQPLGS
+497 SLRQPQGS

-515 GHELIVEIAD
+515 GQEVIIEIAD
-525 QGCGIDETLR
+525 QGCGIDEALR

-548 AEHGIGLWLVRSYVE
+548 KDHGIGLWLVRSYVE
-563 QAGGTIVVENNI
+563 QAGGSIVVENNI